1 MNTHSPARLLLHGS
15 FIFFAVLCLTQ
26 ALAPGQ
32 TQAQTPPLPDLTS
45 VPADL
50 TVPEMKDTAPAAGL
64 RVRQTTPGWESTQ
77 VHHALYLPT
86 DWSAPTTPGAAK
98 KYPVIA
104 EYAGNGGYKNKYGDV
119 SEGTVQGSNLGYGLS
134 GGRGFIWVCLPYIE
148 NENAEGTSTSTG
160 TGKKRNAIQWW
171 GDVAE
176 TNRYA
181 TATLKMLAEK
191 YGADL
196 DRVVLAGFSR
206 GAIGCN
212 YLGLQDDTVAPPW
225 KAFFC
230 HSHYDGV
237 SDRWPYAGADRASA
251 LQRLQRLQGRPQWI
265 SHEGSTKA
273 TEDYLKSTGVKGAF
287 TFRAIPFR
295 NHSDQ
300 WVLRD
305 IPERK
310 AAREWLQRVIGE
322 TQSSGAAGG

>member
-1 MNTHSPARLLLHGS
+1 MNTHTPAALLLRGC
-15 FIFFAVLCLTQ
+15 FIFFATLLVPSPP
-26 ALAPGQ
+26 AA
-32 TQAQTPPLPDLTS
+32 AQELPDLST

-50 TVPEMKDTAPAAGL
+50 IVPAMEEAAPSAGH
-64 RVRQTTPGWESTQ
+64 RVKQTNPGWENTQ

-86 DWSAPTTPGAAK
+86 DWTPAPGK

-104 EYAGNGGYKNKYGDV
+104 EYAGNGGYKNKYGDI

-134 GGRGFIWVCLPYIE
+134 AGQGIIWVCLPYIE
-148 NENAEGTSTSTG
+148 HAEST
-160 TGKKRNAIQWW
+160 KRNAPKWW

-196 DRVVLAGFSR
+196 DKVVLAGFSR
-206 GAIGCN
+206 GSIGCN
-212 YLGLQDDTVAPPW
+212 YLGLHDDTVAAQW
-225 KAFFC
+225 RAFFC

-237 SDRWPYAGADRASA
+237 NERWPYPAADRVAA
-251 LQRLQRLQGRPQWI
+251 LARLQRLHGRPQWI
-265 SHEGSTKA
+265 SHEGSTKGV
-273 TEDYLKSTGVKGAF
+273 EEYLKSTGISGDF
-287 TFRAIPFR
+287 TFRAIPYR

-310 AAREWLQRVIGE
+310 AARVWLHKVLDGQP
-322 TQSSGAAGG
+322 